1 MSLEDVMLEF
11 PEVVDVGAREFG
23 KTIYHPMK
31 VTNRTDQ
38 EIVIL
43 GGNFG

>member
-11 PEVVDVGAREFG
+11 PEVVDVGTHEIG
-23 KTIYHPMK
+23 KTIYHPIK
-31 VTNRTDQ
+31 VTNRSDE